1 MNKYEVKEVAEID
14 ELDEEWELAMDR
26 LELKGHSTADMDWE
40 EQRRDENE
48 RDDRLAMDAGNACQ
62 FCASP
67 VHLAERIEDCRSITE
82 VMDEEEANE

>member
-1 MNKYEVKEVAEID
+1 MTDNPQID

-26 LELKGHSTADMDWE
+26 LELRGRSNADWLWE

-48 RDDRLAMDAGNACQ
+48 RDDRMAMDAGNACQ

-67 VHLAERIEDCRSITE
+67 AHLAKRIEDCRWG
-82 VMDEEEANE
+82 